1 MQQVRPATLAGLALF
16 FVRNMEIIVRTV
28 EDAAALGDLF
38 WARRDEVGVGGTVA
52 DSLGD
57 SWVYVGFV
65 RLGRFV
71 WYILLEGS
79 SLPPG
84 CVVKYRR
91 GSAIRSLRL
100 DGTACLIVECEP
112 LPKGGL
118 RRAARWATAED
129 LDALA

>member
-1 MQQVRPATLAGLALF
+1 MAGLVHF
-16 FVRNMEIIVRTV
+16 FGMDLEVIVRTV
-28 EDAAALGDLF
+28 EEAAALGDLF

-52 DSLGD
+52 DALGD
-57 SWVYVGFV
+57 PWVYVGFV

-71 WYILLEGS
+71 RYILLAGE
-79 SLPPG
+79 SLPPS

-91 GSAIRSLRL
+91 GSAMRSLRL